1 MSLFDL
7 DQKKKEIEELEAQT
21 MEADFWSDQK
31 KAQQI
36 IRKKNGL
43 QSIVEQYEAL
53 DQQLHSL
60 DETAVVLKEEMD
72 EELMMM
78 AEEEYQEVLP
88 KFDAFEISVLL
99 SHEYDQNNAILE
111 LHPGAGGTESCDWCS
126 MLYRMYTR
134 YAERHGFKVK
144 VIDYLPG
151 EEAGIK
157 SVTFLVE
164 GDKAYGYLKSEKGV
178 HRLVRI
184 SPFDSGA
191 RRHTSFASL
200 DVMPQFND
208 EIEID
213 LKEEDL
219 EFETK
224 RASGAGGQHIN
235 KTDSAVRLVH
245 KPTGIVATCQN
256 GRSQHENREEALRV
270 LKARL
275 YQLEIEKQEKKLA
288 EIKGE
293 QVANEWG
300 SQIRN
305 YVMHPYSLVK
315 DVRTGYETS
324 QVQDV
329 LDGKL
334 DDFIFAYLKSQIR

>member
-7 DQKKKEIEELEAQT
+7 ARKKEEIKALEEET
-21 MEADFWSDQK
+21 MSPDFWSDQK
-31 KAQQI
+31 KAQHT
-36 IRKKNGL
+36 IRQKNAL
-43 QSIVEQYEAL
+43 QSIVEQYE
-53 DQQLHSL
+53 QLNEQMHSL
-60 DETAVVLKEEMD
+60 EETINVLKEEMD
-72 EELMMM
+72 EELMLM
-78 AEEEYQEVLP
+78 AEEEYQECLP
-88 KFDAFEISVLL
+88 KFDSFEIQVLL

-144 VIDYLPG
+144 VLDYLPG
-151 EEAGIK
+151 DEAGIK

-213 LKEEDL
+213 LKDEDL

-329 LDGKL
+329 LDGEL
-334 DDFIFAYLKSQIR
+334 DEFIFAYLKSQV